1 MINGLS
7 VTEEGSV
14 RDFNHIVTVIVD
26 TNRRFHSLTRASV
39 RGARLHRPPRR
50 PVAAAAEEAG

>member
-1 MINGLS
+1 MNQEKYIGMD
-7 VTEEGSV
+7 VHQAT
-14 RDFNHIVTVIVD
+14 I
-26 TNRRFHSLTRASV
+26 SLTRASV